1 MLVTEVR
8 TEIVVT
14 SSRRQSRVPGVK
26 LSEAE
31 GQWGQYEAFEI
42 RRMRHRL
49 DYSTDSVSAS
59 FDYLKESIK
68 EGMARWGSS

>member
-1 MLVTEVR
+1 MLITEVR

-31 GQWGQYEAFEI
+31 GQWGQYAAFTI
-42 RRMRHRL
+42 RRISHRL
-49 DYSTDSVSAS
+49 DYSRLMSTS
-59 FDYLKESIK
+59 FDYLKESRK
-68 EGMARWGSS
+68 EGWQGGGHLE